1 MNNYIIDP
9 AVFYWMNVLS
19 VVQTAFA
26 VIGGF
31 ILACGLILAGIYI
44 FNLYNSYKPE
54 EPEDEKNEYDMRRY
68 KREQKRYEDEIKHDR
83 IIRNWM
89 IVAFITGLVLI
100 ILSIF
105 IPSKQTSIEMLVAR
119 TATFD
124 NVNWSVQ
131 QVKEIVDYIVNAL
144 KGAV

>member
-31 ILACGLILAGIYI
+31 ILACALVLAGIYI
-44 FNLYNSYKPE
+44 FNVYNTYKPE
-54 EPEDEKNEYDMRRY
+54 EPEDENNEYDIRRY
-68 KREQKRYEDEIKHDR
+68 KREQKRYEDKIKHDR

-89 IVAFITGLVLI
+89 IA
-100 ILSIF
+100 
-105 IPSKQTSIEMLVAR
+105 
-119 TATFD
+119 TAMIGHSELGVVTAKND
-124 NVNWSVQ
+124 R
-131 QVKEIVDYIVNAL
+131 I
-144 KGAV
+144 